1 MIIPNSIKYIIYK
14 IKNSEHMRKANQCN
28 NIFLASLCF
37 INISGKINLK
47 EFFKKKIKK
56 IGSKK
61 IH

>member
-1 MIIPNSIKYIIYK
+1 
-14 IKNSEHMRKANQCN
+14 MRKANQCN